1 MMELFNELIR
11 YSQDKNH
18 HNQILLEGLENIL
31 KMLSPIAP
39 HITQKIWKDLGNKSN
54 VMDESWPVADKNAL
68 VESKKEIIVQ
78 INGKLRGKVIINI
91 NQDENEI
98 KKLVME
104 NDKISSYLRDVN
116 VKKIIYIKD
125 KLINYVI

>member
-1 MMELFNELIR
+1 
-11 YSQDKNH
+11 
-18 HNQILLEGLENIL
+18 
-31 KMLSPIAP
+31 MLSPIAP

-98 KKLVME
+98 KKLVMK

>member
-1 MMELFNELIR
+1 M
-11 YSQDKNH
+11 
-18 HNQILLEGLENIL
+18 
-31 KMLSPIAP
+31 
-39 HITQKIWKDLGNKSN
+39 
-54 VMDESWPVADKNAL
+54 
-68 VESKKEIIVQ
+68 Q

-98 KKLVME
+98 KKLVMK